1 MVDNITAL
9 ILWHAG
15 GGARVIK
22 KDAGRRIPT
31 RLMKI
36 HHSINSTVAKIIQ
49 NNKFLFFVFFEF
61 IYTILY
67 KFYIDKL

>member
-1 MVDNITAL
+1 MLETITAKMTITAL

-31 RLMKI
+31 QLF
-36 HHSINSTVAKIIQ
+36 IIQ
-49 NNKFLFFVFFEF
+49 LTV
-61 IYTILY
+61 L
-67 KFYIDKL
+67 